1 MKKTVQQIAQWLG
14 SDQLFDSSLVVT
26 GVSINTRT
34 LQAGDLFIPFKG
46 EAVNGHKYVKQAFE
60 AGAVATL
67 WQKDEPNMPT
77 DVPVI
82 LVEDAE
88 EALQLLAQT
97 YRATHKATFIGITGS
112 NGKTSTKDLVAG
124 TLAPYF
130 KVQKTEGNFNNQL
143 GLPLT
148 ILSLDE
154 DTEFAILEMG
164 MDGYGQIEF
173 LTKLA
178 QPHHV
183 IITNIGE
190 AHMEAL
196 GSRAGIAKAKFEIV
210 QGLQPSGKL
219 FFDGDEPLLQQLV
232 AEHSELQSIS
242 FGFAASNS
250 MYADQIQ
257 ADEHGSK
264 FTAHG
269 LVEGQFMIQVLGSHQ
284 VKNTLAAMGIAQ
296 VAGLTE
302 SQIEQALKQVSLT
315 NMRMQLVNGKQDIL
329 FINDAYNAAPTSVK
343 AALQFVAT
351 TTLREDKWVVLGDML
366 ELGELEMDYHR
377 DLIEAIDFTEVNQVC
392 LFGPRMEVLYKA
404 IQQQQPQTQVIW
416 TADDYD
422 VIIKKI
428 EEQATAN
435 SIVLLKG
442 SRGMALETILKS
454 FQA

>member
-14 SDQLFDSSLVVT
+14 SEQKFDANLVVT

-46 EAVNGHKYVKQAFE
+46 ESVNGHKYVQQAFE

-82 LVEDAE
+82 LVDDAE
-88 EALQLLAQT
+88 QALQEMAKA
-97 YRATHKATFIGITGS
+97 YRASHAATFIGITGS

-124 TLAPYF
+124 TLAPYY

-154 DTEFAILEMG
+154 DTDFAILEMG

-183 IITNIGE
+183 VITNIGE

-196 GSRAGIAKAKFEIV
+196 GSRTGIAKAKFEIV
-210 QGLQPSGKL
+210 QGLQQSGSL
-219 FFDGDEPLLQQLV
+219 FYDGDEPLLQALV
-232 AEHSELQSIS
+232 AENPQLKAIP
-242 FGFAASNS
+242 FGFAASNAL
-250 MYADQIQ
+250 YAEAIQ
-257 ADEHGSK
+257 ADENGSK
-264 FTAHG
+264 FTVHG
-269 LVEGQFMIQVLGSHQ
+269 LIEGEFMIQVLGSHQ

-296 VAGLTE
+296 AIGLTDAQMKA
-302 SQIEQALKQVSLT
+302 SLKNVSLT
-315 NMRMQLVNGKQDIL
+315 NMRMQLVNGRNDIL

-351 TTLREDKWVVLGDML
+351 TNLRRDKWIVLGDML
-366 ELGELEMDYHR
+366 ELGDLELDYHR
-377 DLIEAIDFTEVNQVC
+377 DLIEAIDFNEINQVC
-392 LFGPRMEVLYKA
+392 LYGPRMEQLHKA
-404 IQQQQPQTQVIW
+404 IQQKQPKANVLW
-416 TADDYD
+416 TEADYAP
-422 VIIKKI
+422 IIEKI
-428 EEQATAN
+428 EAAAN
-435 SIVLLKG
+435 ANTIILLKG
-442 SRGMALETILKS
+442 SRGMALETILKQ

>member
-1 MKKTVQQIAQWLG
+1 MKKTVQEIAQWLG
-14 SDQLFDSSLVVT
+14 SNQVFDSNLVVT

-46 EAVNGHKYVKQAFE
+46 ETVNGHKYVKQAFE

-67 WQKDEPNMPT
+67 WQKDEPNVPT

-97 YRATHKATFIGITGS
+97 YRAMHSAIFIGITGS

-124 TLAPYF
+124 TLSPYF

-210 QGLQPSGKL
+210 QGLQLSGKL

-232 AEHSELQSIS
+232 AEHPELQSIS
-242 FGFAASNS
+242 FGFATSNA

-264 FTAHG
+264 FIAHG
-269 LVEGQFMIQVLGSHQ
+269 LVEGEFMIQVLGSHQ

-296 VAGLTE
+296 MAGLTE
-302 SQIEQALKQVSLT
+302 QQIRKALKQVSLT
-315 NMRMQLVNGKQDIL
+315 NMRMQLVNGKQGIL

-366 ELGELEMDYHR
+366 ELGDLEMDYHR

-404 IQQQQPQTQVIW
+404 IQQQQPQAQVIW

-442 SRGMALETILKS
+442 SRGMALETVLKN